1 MQVQASVDEEV
12 DGYQEQPSAS
22 SDRHFGRQDSPSI
35 MPGKEAAAGFKGA
48 FKKVANGIA
57 GNNDDKTV
65 FTIITVMVITKSNVK
80 VQRIDR

>member
-1 MQVQASVDEEV
+1 M

-22 SDRHFGRQDSPSI
+22 SDRHFSRQDPSM

-57 GNNDDKTV
+57 GNNDDQTV
-65 FTIITVMVITKSNVK
+65 FTMITVMVINYEIKRKSTKN
-80 VQRIDR
+80 R